1 MQMLTRAQAAGD
13 LRPDMDL
20 QLAAALFFGNIEMA
34 FTALVMGMVDLKD
47 PEKQERARRQI
58 AESFL
63 QGILAQDAA
72 TEVSWTKEQEK
83 SAMRSKA
90 TKRS

>member
-1 MQMLTRAQAAGD
+1 
-13 LRPDMDL
+13 
-20 QLAAALFFGNIEMA
+20 
-34 FTALVMGMVDLKD
+34 MGMVDLKD